1 MHKQIVLPSQ
11 VFHFEGTK
19 SELTELEEFLEFMT
33 KADDMFEWAE
43 EEADEDLEKE
53 LHKEVKTVN
62 TTSTTNDNKTAV
74 DPFLELSI
82 MAQEAVEED
91 LVAY

>member
-1 MHKQIVLPSQ
+1 MLPSQ

-43 EEADEDLEKE
+43 EEPDEDLEEE
-53 LHKEVKTVN
+53 LHKEIN
-62 TTSTTNDNKTAV
+62 TKLTNNNQPVID
-74 DPFLELSI
+74 
-82 MAQEAVEED
+82 
-91 LVAY
+91 

>member
-53 LHKEVKTVN
+53 LHKEVN
-62 TTSTTNDNKTAV
+62 TTTTKNIETVID
-74 DPFLELSI
+74 
-82 MAQEAVEED
+82 
-91 LVAY
+91 

>member
-43 EEADEDLEKE
+43 EETDEDLEKE
-53 LHKEVKTVN
+53 LHKEVN
-62 TTSTTNDNKTAV
+62 TTTTKNIETVINQE
-74 DPFLELSI
+74 LEFSV